1 MSNSFSLLETN
12 ILKAKGLS
20 EAQIVALQ
28 EAGINS
34 REAFQTVGSSATLLE
49 LMPTLDGAVA
59 DKVME
64 WAVGSAAV
72 AKPVIG
78 GGGNVVLDTSDV
90 VYCVHCGAKQPKDY
104 KSGDLCSSCGRQ
116 AEPILSCHWCSASG
130 PGKFCRSCGAEFV
143 APSEYDLALLLKR
156 EGLPKDEI
164 AARLK
169 NMPAAEKDQLWGRIR
184 RSR

>member
-1 MSNSFSLLETN
+1 ETN
-12 ILKAKGLS
+12 ILKAKDLK
-20 EAQIVALQ
+20 EAEIAALVDTEENSRDALQ
-28 EAGINS
+28 N
-34 REAFQTVGSSATLLE
+34 VGGTATLLE
-49 LMPTLDGAVA
+49 LVPSLDAA
-59 DKVME
+59 AAQKVME
-64 WAVGSAAV
+64 WAVGV
-72 AKPVIG
+72 KPAI

-143 APSEYDLALLLKR
+143 APAEYDLALLLKR

-164 AARLK
+164 ATRLK
-169 NMPAAEKDQLWGRIR
+169 NMTPAEKDQLWGRIR

>member
-1 MSNSFSLLETN
+1 MSTPFSLLETN
-12 ILKAKGLS
+12 ILKAKGLT
-20 EAQIVALQ
+20 EAQIAELQ
-28 EAGINS
+28 EAGIHS

-49 LMPTLDGAVA
+49 LIPTLDSAVA
-59 DKVME
+59 DKVMA
-64 WAVGSAAV
+64 WAVGSAAMS
-72 AKPVIG
+72 KPPI

-164 AARLK
+164 AMRLK
-169 NMPAAEKDQLWGRIR
+169 NMAPAEKDQLWGRIR

>member
-12 ILKAKGLS
+12 ILKAKGLAD
-20 EAQIVALQ
+20 AQIAALV
-28 EAGINS
+28 EAGVNS
-34 REAFQTVGSSATLLE
+34 REAFQTVGSAATLLE
-49 LMPTLDGAVA
+49 LMPGLDAGVA
-59 DKVME
+59 QKVME
-64 WAVGSAAV
+64 WAVGASTASAPQV
-72 AKPVIG
+72 G
-78 GGGNVVLDTSDV
+78 GPNIVLDTSDV

-143 APSEYDLALLLKR
+143 APAEYDLALLLKR

-164 AARLK
+164 ATRLK
-169 NMPAAEKDQLWGRIR
+169 NMAAVEKDQLWGRIR

>member
-1 MSNSFSLLETN
+1 MSNSFPLLETN
-12 ILKAKGLS
+12 ILKAKGLT
-20 EAQIVALQ
+20 EAQIAALV
-28 EAGINS
+28 EAGVNS
-34 REAFQTVGSSATLLE
+34 RDAFQTVGSTATLLE
-49 LMPTLDGAVA
+49 LVPSLDAGVA
-59 DKVME
+59 QKVME
-64 WAVGSAAV
+64 WAVG
-72 AKPVIG
+72 AKPAIG
-78 GGGNVVLDTSDV
+78 GGNGGNVVLDTSDV

-143 APSEYDLALLLKR
+143 APAEYDLALLLKR

-164 AARLK
+164 ATRLK
-169 NMPAAEKDQLWGRIR
+169 NMTPAEKDQLWGRIR